1 MKQEACECAPAE
13 VQATALPRLCSEP
26 LYAAIECMV
35 SFYFVLHVADLV
47 EWSVVTL
54 HMLCAKAEDRRPRA
68 CRGELEDKKTV
79 LLYFVVL

>member
-1 MKQEACECAPAE
+1 M
-13 VQATALPRLCSEP
+13 QATALPRLCSEP

-54 HMLCAKAEDRRPRA
+54 HMLCAKAEDRRQRA
-68 CRGELEDKKTV
+68 CCGELEDKKTV